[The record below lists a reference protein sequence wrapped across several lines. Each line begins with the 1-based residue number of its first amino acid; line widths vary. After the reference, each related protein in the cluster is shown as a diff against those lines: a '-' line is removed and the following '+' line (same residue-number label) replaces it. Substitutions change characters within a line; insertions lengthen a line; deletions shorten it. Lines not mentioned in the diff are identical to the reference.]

1 MKKRKFF
8 FILSIFIV
16 LISFTLIALLLK
28 LLGIIDLGISKILFI
43 WHNLAIIST
52 IIMWIIL
59 ILSHNYSYSKMLW
72 LFITFLLPGWGIIL
86 YLFFARDFKTK
97 ILDEKRPMLASKE
110 YLKYE
115 PISEYQLKSNYIHD
129 IFRFA
134 LNVSG
139 RSLYQHNTKTK
150 VLTNGDQMFP
160 MLKEKL
166 KSAQKYIYMTFY
178 IIKTDQ
184 TGREVLDIL
193 KEKALEGLDVRLM
206 YDSLGSNNFRLS
218 KKYMKSLKKA
228 GVKVIEFDC
237 IQGLKVINI
246 LNRLNFRNHRKV
258 TVIDGKYGFIGGMNL
273 ANEYAH
279 LSKHFG
285 FWRDTHLLV
294 EGKGVQG
301 LKNIFLKDWYYATG
315 VWLTDE
321 MKANE
326 NEQEDAG
333 DKTFHPGEFMVV
345 ESGPDYENMIIKD
358 IYFKMINSAKK
369 SIKIQTPYL
378 ILEPEMLQALKTAA
392 ESGVM
397 VEIIV
402 PGKPDKMIMSLA
414 TESYYD
420 VLLECGVRIYEYK
433 NIFIHS
439 KVMIIDDTI
448 ASIGTV
454 NFDPRSF
461 NLNFE
466 ATTLIRND
474 SVDQLIYDFY
484 EDRNRSREI
493 LLNKWRKRPIIVKI
507 LQGLINLFSP
517 IL

>member
-1 MKKRKFF
+1 MKKKKFF

-16 LISFTLIALLLK
+16 LIAFTIIALLLNR
-28 LLGIIDLGISKILFI
+28 LDIIDLGTTRILLI
-43 WHNLAIIST
+43 WHYIT
-52 IIMWIIL
+52 IFLTILMWIVL
-59 ILSHNYSYSKMLW
+59 LLNHNYSYSKTLW

-86 YLFFARDFKTK
+86 YFFFARDFKTK

-115 PISEYQLKSNYIHD
+115 PNLPFTLDDNYLND
-129 IFRFA
+129 IFRFS

-139 RSLYQHNTKTK
+139 RSLYQNNTKTQ

-160 MLKEKL
+160 ALKEALRQAK
-166 KSAQKYIYMTFY
+166 KYIYMTFY

-184 TGREVLDIL
+184 MGREVLDIL

-206 YDSLGSNNFRLS
+206 YDSFGSNNFRLS
-218 KKYMKSLKKA
+218 RKYMKSLKAA

-237 IQGLKVINI
+237 IQGIRVINI

-273 ANEYAH
+273 ANEYNH
-279 LSKHFG
+279 LSNRFG

-294 EGKGVQG
+294 EGKGVIG

-315 VWLTDE
+315 TWPETEEEV
-321 MKANE
+321 
-326 NEQEDAG
+326 QEDIY
-333 DKTFHPGEFMVV
+333 HPGEFMVV

-358 IYFKMINSAKK
+358 IYFKMINSAKR

-378 ILEPEMLQALKTAA
+378 ILEPEMLQALKNAA
-392 ESGVM
+392 KSGVI

-402 PGKPDKMIMSLA
+402 PGKPDKVFMSLA
-414 TESYYD
+414 TKSYYD
-420 VLLECGVRIYEYK
+420 VLLETGVRIYEYK
-433 NIFIHS
+433 NVFIHS
-439 KVMIIDDTI
+439 KVMIIDDYL
-448 ASIGTV
+448 ASVGTV

-466 ATTLIRND
+466 ATAIIRD
-474 SVDQLIYDFY
+474 SSVDQLVYDFY
-484 EDRNRSREI
+484 EDRNRSNEI
-493 LLNKWRKRPIIVKI
+493 LLNEWRKRPIFVKI
-507 LQGLINLFSP
+507 LQGFINLFSP